1 MLEIAEGAGDCW
13 LRWSVIDIRLH
24 NTYAEDCWLCGAEC
38 KDYCLVFAAAVT
50 ELTIDITNC
59 MKTAEDCVLC

>member
-1 MLEIAEGAGDCW
+1 MTEVEELSE
-13 LRWSVIDIRLH
+13 LR
-24 NTYAEDCWLCGAEC
+24 GAEC
-38 KDYCLVFAAAVT
+38 EDSCLVFAAAVT